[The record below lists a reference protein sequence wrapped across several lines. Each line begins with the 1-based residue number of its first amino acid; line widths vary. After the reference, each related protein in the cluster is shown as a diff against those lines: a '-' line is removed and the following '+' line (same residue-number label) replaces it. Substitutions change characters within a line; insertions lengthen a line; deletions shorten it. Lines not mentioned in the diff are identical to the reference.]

1 MDFKRLCSNIE
12 RELSE
17 ISERGLNASN
27 LDNAYKLMTMYK
39 DIKKV
44 ESGMYDN
51 GGSYNDGSF
60 ASRRR
65 DSDGRFMRNTYR
77 GDLGEKYNSYLDSKS
92 AYRSNNTYD
101 AKKDVMHKLEE
112 YMDSFANE
120 MEDMLRDSDSPE
132 ERQTIQRYL
141 NKIRTF

>member
-17 ISERGLNASN
+17 ISERGLNSSN
-27 LDNAYKLMTMYK
+27 IDNAYKLMTMYK

-44 ESGMYDN
+44 ESGMYDK
-51 GGSYNDGSF
+51 GGSYADG
-60 ASRRR
+60 ASRHR
-65 DSDGRFMRNTYR
+65 DSDGRFTRNTYG
-77 GDLGEKYNSYLDSKS
+77 GDLGNKYNSYLDSKS
-92 AYRSNNTYD
+92 AYRSNNSYD

-112 YMDSFANE
+112 YMDSFTRE

-141 NKIRTF
+141 NRIRTF

>member
-27 LDNAYKLMTMYK
+27 LDNAYKLVTMYK

-44 ESGMYDN
+44 ESGMYDK
-51 GGSYNDGSF
+51 GGSYNDY
-60 ASRRR
+60 ASRHR
-65 DSDGRFMRNTYR
+65 DSEGRFTRNAYR
-77 GDLGEKYNSYLDSKS
+77 GGLDDKYNSYLDSKS
-92 AYRSNNTYD
+92 AYRSNNSYD

>member
-17 ISERGLNASN
+17 ISERGLNSNN
-27 LDNAYKLMTMYK
+27 LDSAYKLMTMYK

-44 ESGMYDN
+44 ESGMYDK
-51 GGSYNDGSF
+51 GGSYSDGF
-60 ASRRR
+60 SRHR
-65 DSDGRFMRNTYR
+65 DSARNTYR
-77 GDLGEKYNSYLDSKS
+77 GDLGDKYNSYLDSKS
-92 AYRSNNTYD
+92 AYRSNGTYD
-101 AKKDVMHKLEE
+101 AKKDVVHKLEE
-112 YMDSFANE
+112 YMDSFTSE

>member
-12 RELSE
+12 RELTD
-17 ISERGLNASN
+17 ITDKGLSSSN

-44 ESGMYDN
+44 ESGMYDK
-51 GGSYNDGSF
+51 GGSYSDGAY
-60 ASRRR
+60 ASRHR
-65 DSDGRFMRNTYR
+65 DSLGRYTHNAYR
-77 GDLGEKYNSYLDSKS
+77 GGLDDKYNSYLDSKS
-92 AYRSNNTYD
+92 AYRANNSFD
-101 AKKDVMHKLEE
+101 AKSDVVHKLEE

-120 MEDMLRDSDSPE
+120 MEDMLRDSDTPE

-141 NKIRTF
+141 NKIRAF